1 MNALLQN
8 PLLGSSLVPEQ
19 LSSVHYIPIL
29 TTVISL
35 TFSVILFRRYL
46 LRGGTHHLWWSGG
59 ILAYGLG
66 TGQEGS
72 ITLLGNSVGL
82 TKAWYIA
89 GALLGGYPLAQGSV
103 YFHFNRNTANRLT
116 VLTLPLLGLLSLLVV
131 LSPVQGGAMESFRPS
146 GDLLQWQ
153 WIRWFTPIINLY
165 AVVFLIGTAAWSAW
179 HFARRAGE
187 ASRAIGNALIATGAL
202 LPGIRG
208 AMAKAGAVE
217 VLYVGEFF
225 GIILIW
231 IGYVFCVKTPSP
243 ARNGST
249 PQEGAGDMA
258 ATES

>member
-1 MNALLQN
+1 MNTLLQD
-8 PLLGSSLVPEQ
+8 LLLSSSLVPEQ
-19 LSSVHYIPIL
+19 LSEVHYIPIL
-29 TTVISL
+29 TTIISL
-35 TFSVILFRRYL
+35 TFSFILMRRYL
-46 LRGGTHHLWWSGG
+46 RRGGTHHLWWSGG

-66 TGQEGS
+66 TGLEGS

-116 VLTLPLLGLLSLLVV
+116 GLTLPVLVLLSLLVV
-131 LSPVQGGAMESFRPS
+131 LSPVQAGSMESFRPS
-146 GDLLQWQ
+146 GNLLGWQ
-153 WIRWFTPIINLY
+153 WIRWFTPLINAY

-179 HFARRAGE
+179 HFARRVGE
-187 ASRAIGNALIATGAL
+187 ASRAIGNALIAAGAL
-202 LPGIRG
+202 LPGIGG
-208 AMAKAGAVE
+208 AMAKTGAVE

-243 ARNGST
+243 ART
-249 PQEGAGDMA
+249 A
-258 ATES
+258 